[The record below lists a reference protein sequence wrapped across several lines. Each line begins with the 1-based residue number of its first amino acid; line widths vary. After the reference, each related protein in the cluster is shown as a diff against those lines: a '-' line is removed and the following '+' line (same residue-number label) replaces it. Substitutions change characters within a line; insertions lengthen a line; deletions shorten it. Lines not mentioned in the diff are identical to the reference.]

1 MLNTIFLL
9 VSLYTISGKQAV
21 ASGDIPEGA
30 TCEYVQSGNKSGQMT
45 AGNDLTL
52 TMNGYEGMTLRSIT
66 LEMKSNKSSGAGE
79 LQLKYGESV
88 VWSIADAS
96 FEDASW
102 AGTFSTEWV
111 DISHSLNVFVS
122 QEKPIELYIKA
133 SENSLYLQSV
143 KLSYTAPQ
151 ATTYTVS
158 FDTHGA
164 PSVASITEEAANSGV
179 ELPDLRLSGSE
190 WQFVGWTS
198 QPVEAT
204 STEPVI
210 YYPGTIYYPTGDCT
224 LHAVYVSMSEVQPW
238 YPTDDLTLEDYVVG
252 LYVKD
257 ARAIYIA
264 RGEVTN
270 GMIPTVLHSIASDDS
285 WVSLPNSWGNDAD
298 AVYTLG
304 VQNDTLTIRH
314 KKTNTA
320 VVLAANGK
328 FAKTS
333 SSGAKWIVH
342 PVETEADEMPRF
354 AVTADYAGK
363 TYYISYT
370 VAGQVV
376 TVYLYPSTD
385 ANQYHELVLFALSEM
400 DKPTYTYTSYLS
412 PDAIDQTSAEQTSA
426 EGMPQYEM
434 HVGPYKMIIQN
445 GKKYLQINE

>member
-52 TMNGYEGMTLRSIT
+52 RLNGYEGMTLRSIT

-88 VWSIADAS
+88 VWSIADAP

-102 AGTFSTEWV
+102 AGAYSTEWV

-122 QEKPIELYIKA
+122 NDDPIELYIKA
-133 SENSLYLQSV
+133 SQNSLYLQSV

-158 FDTHGA
+158 FDTHISQ
-164 PSVASITEEAANSGV
+164 PVASITEEAANSGV
-179 ELPDLRLSGSE
+179 ELPDLQVSGSE
-190 WQFVGWTS
+190 WQFVGWVS

-210 YYPGTIYYPTGDCT
+210 YYPGSIYYPTSDCT
-224 LHAVYVSMSEVQPW
+224 LHAVYVRMSEVQPW
-238 YPTDDLTLEDYVVG
+238 YPTDDLTLEDYVIA

-257 ARAIYIA
+257 AEAIFIA
-264 RGEVTN
+264 RGEVSN
-270 GMIPTVLHSIASDDS
+270 GMIPTVLHSIPGDEE
-285 WVSLPNSWGNDAD
+285 WVSLPNIWGNDAD
-298 AVYTLG
+298 AVYTLDEK
-304 VQNDTLTIRH
+304 NDTLTIRH
-314 KKTNTA
+314 KKSNTA
-320 VVLAANGK
+320 VVLATNGK

-333 SSGAKWIVH
+333 SSGAKWIIQ
-342 PVETEADEMPRF
+342 PVETEAGDMPRYVVN
-354 AVTADYAGK
+354 ATYGAK
-363 TYYISYT
+363 TYYISYYIDNY
-370 VAGQVV
+370 GEI
-376 TVYLYPSTD
+376 YLCPSAD
-385 ANQYHELVLFALSEM
+385 ANQYHELLLFAFSEM
-400 DKPTYTYTSYLS
+400 DTPTYTYTSY
-412 PDAIDQTSAEQTSA
+412 PVHDAVGQTTV
-426 EGMPQYEM
+426 EGLPQYEM

-445 GKKYLQINE
+445 GKKYLQIDE